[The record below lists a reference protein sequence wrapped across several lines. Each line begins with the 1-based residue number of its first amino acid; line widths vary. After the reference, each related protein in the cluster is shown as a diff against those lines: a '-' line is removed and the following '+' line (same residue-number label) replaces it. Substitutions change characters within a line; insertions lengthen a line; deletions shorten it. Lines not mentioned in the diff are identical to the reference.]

1 MFDNRKNPYKR
12 AKDLWTRLC
21 PQHRNHL
28 ERVDLE
34 HHLKKKDVVDRVWK
48 LFDPNES
55 GIITRVM
62 FKQGES
68 LSVFNCPMLR
78 TRVTSKA
85 MSNCRFVMIMSAIV
99 DMVNLRKSF
108 TSTHKTF
115 ENAMAKLDMLFN
127 IIVLLFVIVAFLI
140 AFDVGVQ
147 QYAVSV
153 SSVGDGVGKSDKCS
167 KHDEKTLLL

>member
-1 MFDNRKNPYKR
+1 
-12 AKDLWTRLC
+12 
-21 PQHRNHL
+21 
-28 ERVDLE
+28 
-34 HHLKKKDVVDRVWK
+34 
-48 LFDPNES
+48 
-55 GIITRVM
+55 
-62 FKQGES
+62 
-68 LSVFNCPMLR
+68 ML
-78 TRVTSKA
+78 
-85 MSNCRFVMIMSAIV
+85 AIV

-153 SSVGDGVGKSDKCS
+153 SSVGDGICKLS
-167 KHDEKTLLL
+167 KHSTCDEQSLSPL